1 MLAHR
6 PEQWTP
12 IFNIIQAFDK
22 RATHPIDFIAFKWG
36 SRGVSGK
43 PQRLKAVNMPAAS
56 GGFGPPPRS
65 TTFGRRHSKTP
76 EPEEVTNGPQPG
88 YFWLD
93 HLPQLMD
100 DINSDSPTLLSPTSP
115 TYPSRDNWM
124 PESARLF
131 VGSLRKVVETVCSR
145 GRSVW
150 FMVRPLESRALLSGP
165 SDAKVSLSHWG
176 ILISGMT
183 RSQLEDR
190 LHELPSSSLDAIWG
204 DLHELRNHFGT
215 ARYECSTYCAKDNRR
230 ATKLEYLG
238 QTEIT
243 DEELFEF
250 GIDSIGCR

>member
-1 MLAHR
+1 
-6 PEQWTP
+6 
-12 IFNIIQAFDK
+12 
-22 RATHPIDFIAFKWG
+22 
-36 SRGVSGK
+36 
-43 PQRLKAVNMPAAS
+43 MPAAS

-65 TTFGRRHSKTP
+65 ATFGRRHSRTP
-76 EPEEVTNGPQPG
+76 EPEEGTTGPQPG

-93 HLPQLMD
+93 HLPRSID
-100 DINSDSPTLLSPTSP
+100 DTNSDSPTLLSPISP
-115 TYPSRDNWM
+115 TSPSRDNWM
-124 PESARLF
+124 SESARLF
-131 VGSLRKVVETVCSR
+131 IRSLRKVVETVCSR

-190 LHELPSSSLDAIWG
+190 LHESSPSSLDAIWG

-215 ARYECSTYCAKDNRR
+215 ARYECSTYRARDNRR
-230 ATKLEYLG
+230 ATKLDYLG

-243 DEELFEF
+243 DEKLFEF
-250 GIDSIGCR
+250 GIDHVVGCC